1 MPVKHSRNQ
10 RKVIISLLLMLIL
23 AGCAVVKNLAKIQ
36 KPKVVVAKVRFTGM
50 NFDKVDLAFDVKIE
64 NPNQLSV
71 KLDAF
76 DYDLQINGA
85 SFLTGK
91 QDAQLQILAEQTS
104 YLKIPISLKFKELYR
119 TFQSLQ
125 NQDSSRYQLKGNLY
139 FNLPILGKTAI
150 PVSKTG
156 WLPMVKLPRFK
167 SPSLKIVR
175 LGLTGADV
183 ALNLTVENPNA
194 FSLLLDKLD
203 YNFSVNGTDWAGG
216 VTSKP
221 LRIAEK
227 GRGAISIPI
236 SLNFLQIGQGVMQL
250 LSGGGQATYNFT
262 GKVDLHTSLPIIGS
276 VQLPIHK
283 SGQLRIAR

>member
-1 MPVKHSRNQ
+1 MPAKHSRNQ

-23 AGCAVVKNLAKIQ
+23 AGCSVVKNLTKIQ
-36 KPKVVVAKVRFTGM
+36 KPAVRVAKVRFTGM
-50 NFDKVDLAFDVKIE
+50 NFERVDLAFDVEID

-91 QDAQLQILAEQTS
+91 QDAQLQILAGQTS
-104 YLKIPISLKFKELYR
+104 HLEIPISLGFKELYR

-125 NQDSSRYQLKGNLY
+125 NQDSSQYRLKGNLY

-156 WLPMVKLPRFK
+156 WLPMVKLPKFK

-175 LGLTGADV
+175 LGLTGANV

-194 FSLLLDKLD
+194 FSLLLNKLN
-203 YNFSVNGTDWAGG
+203 YNFSVNGVDWAGG

-221 LRIAEK
+221 VQIAEK

-236 SLNFLQIGQGVMQL
+236 SLNFLQIGEGVMQL
-250 LSGGGQATYNFT
+250 LSGGGQATYNFSAT
-262 GKVDLHTSLPIIGS
+262 ADLQTSLPMIGK
-276 VQLPIHK
+276 VQLPINK
-283 SGQLRIAR
+283 SGQLKILK